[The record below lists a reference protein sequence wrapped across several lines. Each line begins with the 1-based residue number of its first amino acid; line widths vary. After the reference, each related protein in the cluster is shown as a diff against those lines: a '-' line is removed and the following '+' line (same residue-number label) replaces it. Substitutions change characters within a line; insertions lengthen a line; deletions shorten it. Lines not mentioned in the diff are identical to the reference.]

1 MLQNIHKRQTQ
12 NFRRISP
19 FSIAPVKKIILKKHI
34 RLGHAGI
41 LDHPVDLSTPDFTGV
56 YKKKIKGMDRGNKE
70 FENFIKMHNSKYQC
84 HMAACSHTTS
94 QLTSPP
100 C

>member
-1 MLQNIHKRQTQ
+1 MLQNKHKRQTQ

-56 YKKKIKGMDRGNKE
+56 YKKKLKEWTEAIKNLK
-70 FENFIKMHNSKYQC
+70 I
-84 HMAACSHTTS
+84 
-94 QLTSPP
+94 L
-100 C
+100 